1 MHDQQEGRGNQLAGM
16 VGALGAVGVCTIEV
30 KHHLPTEDGFVQT
43 QKNLYTLKDGSKTE
57 FDAALVVWL
66 DDSGRIVRLDE
77 YLDGAGLA
85 PLIDALG

>member
-16 VGALGAVGVCTIEV
+16 VGALGAVGV
-30 KHHLPTEDGFVQT
+30 
-43 QKNLYTLKDGSKTE
+43 
-57 FDAALVVWL
+57 W
-66 DDSGRIVRLDE
+66 IVRLDE